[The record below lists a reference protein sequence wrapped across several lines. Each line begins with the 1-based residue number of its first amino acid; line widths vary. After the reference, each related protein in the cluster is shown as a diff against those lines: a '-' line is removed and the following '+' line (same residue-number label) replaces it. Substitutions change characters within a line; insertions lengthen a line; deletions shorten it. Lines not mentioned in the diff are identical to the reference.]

1 LKLPALLA
9 RTVHHF
15 FPDFNSWLDQ
25 LPDPRREEMIVYPAR
40 FLAWWGIGLY
50 LFRLGSRRQLD
61 FDLSADSRALENF
74 NRLAGTALA
83 TRPVHDTLDYFLGRS
98 GPAGLT
104 RLRRQMIVRLI
115 RMKVFEE
122 TRIQG
127 RLAVVID
134 GTGHLVF
141 HKKHC
146 EHCLVQRH
154 ETTTVY
160 LHQVLEAKLLGPAGL
175 TLSMASAFIENEQP
189 EQVRTLEQIKQDCE
203 LKAFDRLAASLK
215 AEFPQTRLCIGG
227 DNLFCC
233 GRVLQVCKDKGWS
246 YLLVF
251 KPGGTPALYAEF
263 EQLLAL
269 CPDNRLEREADGVRR
284 TYRWV
289 VGLVYEDSEGRKWE
303 LNALLCK
310 EIANGVETTY
320 AWLTDLKL
328 TATTVEEVAQG
339 GRNRWRIENEG
350 FNTQKNTQLNLEHVY
365 SIGPEKLKSYYLL
378 LQIAHILIQ
387 LLERGSLLVQLAQQY
402 GKTVRQWFG
411 SMKNLVRRLLEGMR
425 YGEMPETLGEVGQIR
440 LMRWD
445 TS

>member
-1 LKLPALLA
+1 MKLPGLLA
-9 RTVHHF
+9 ATLLHF
-15 FPDFNSWLDQ
+15 FPDFNAWLDQ
-25 LPDPRREEMIVYPAR
+25 LPDPRLKPMTIYPTR
-40 FLAWWGIGLY
+40 FLAWWGICLY

-61 FDLSADSRALENF
+61 FDLSADSRAVDNL
-74 NRLAGTALA
+74 NRLAGTTMT

-98 GPAGLT
+98 GSAGLSG
-104 RLRRQMIVRLI
+104 LRKQMIFRLI
-115 RMKVFEE
+115 RMKVLEQA
-122 TRIQG
+122 RIQG
-127 RLAVVID
+127 RYQVVID

-175 TLSMASAFIENEQP
+175 TLSMASAFIENEQS
-189 EQVRTLEQIKQDCE
+189 QRVRTEQQIKQDCE

-215 AEFPQTRLCIGG
+215 QDFPQTRLCVVG

-233 GRVLQVCKDKGWS
+233 GRVLQVCKDNGWS

-263 EQLLAL
+263 EQLLKL
-269 CPDNRLEREADGVRR
+269 CPDNYLERESGGVRR
-284 TYRWV
+284 IYRWV
-289 VGLVYEDSEGRKWE
+289 VGLAYQDSEGRHWE

-310 EIANGVETTY
+310 EIAAGTETTF

-328 TATTVEEVAQG
+328 TGTTVEEVASG
-339 GRNRWRIENEG
+339 GRDRWRIENEG
-350 FNTQKNTQLNLEHVY
+350 FNTQKTTALNLEHVY

-387 LLERGSLLVQLAQQY
+387 LLERGSLLVQLAQHH
-402 GKTVRQWFG
+402 GKTVWQLFG

-425 YGEMPETLGEVGQIR
+425 YGEMPGTLDEVGQIR
-440 LMRWD
+440 LARWN